1 MRFWAPT
8 AAVVAAVSGL
18 GLASVAPVSAAS
30 AAPIPSVLTCAGKI
44 VVKPASYVLSCADA
58 NMYFISI
65 HWTKWTST
73 SATATATFVQ
83 NNCVPYCAAGKF
95 IKYPATLTLSQPKK
109 TKLGLL
115 FAMVRY
121 SYTVSAA
128 STLPLTKLSSV
139 R

>member
-1 MRFWAPT
+1 MRFWVPT
-8 AAVVAAVSGL
+8 AAVVAAL
-18 GLASVAPVSAAS
+18 GSLGIASVAPVSATS
-30 AAPIPSVLTCAGKI
+30 AAPLPSVLTCAGKV

-58 NMYFISI
+58 NTYFTSI
-65 HWTKWTST
+65 HWTSWTSS
-73 SATATATFVQ
+73 SATAAATFVQ
-83 NNCVPYCAAGKF
+83 NTCAPNCAGGKF
-95 IKYPATLTLSQPKK
+95 IRYPATLTLAQPKK

-115 FAMVRY
+115 FARVRY

>member
-1 MRFWAPT
+1 MRFWVAA
-8 AAVVAAVSGL
+8 AAVVAAVSSV
-18 GLASVAPVSAAS
+18 GLAGGAPVAAAS
-30 AAPIPSVLTCAGKI
+30 TAPVPSVLTCAGKV

-58 NMYFISI
+58 NTYFTSI
-65 HWTKWTST
+65 HWTTWTSR

-83 NNCVPYCAAGKF
+83 NNCAPNCAAGKF
-95 IKYPATLTLSQPKK
+95 IKHPATLTLSQPKN

-128 STLPLTKLSSV
+128 NTLPLTRLSSV

>member
-1 MRFWAPT
+1 MRFLVPT
-8 AAVVAAVSGL
+8 AAVVAAVSSL
-18 GLASVAPVSAAS
+18 GIASVAPVPASSA
-30 AAPIPSVLTCAGKI
+30 PPLPSVLTCAGKV

-58 NMYFISI
+58 NTYFTSV
-65 HWTKWTST
+65 HWTTWTSR
-73 SATATATFVQ
+73 SATAMAMFVQ
-83 NNCVPYCAAGKF
+83 NNCAPNCAAGKF
-95 IKYPATLTLSQPKK
+95 IKYPATLTLSQPKN

-128 STLPLTKLSSV
+128 NTLPLTRLSSV